1 MKNGLKNAAL
11 VLLTLATVGLAGKV
25 INDSTGFVDKLI
37 GKKPDSANYLQV
49 GDELL
54 GKTVY
59 FDMPAFVEDYGDY
72 SGTLTFGT
80 LSYEG
85 EAKTGGA
92 TLTPVWHYVPQSH
105 MMQFGVTYGPTS
117 YVFSIADTAE
127 SGIDS
132 HSFPEKIELE
142 LTGGSF
148 QAEVTSLKIET
159 LNEGLDLNRYFAY
172 SEDALTEWQSWR
184 KIHPF
189 VTTSEGTSSETTNSS
204 ESVSPTSDSTSESE
218 VEVKEK
224 IRIETYVQEITPILQ
239 EDEDGR
245 FGEFC

>member
-92 TLTPVWHYVPQSH
+92 TITPVFNYVSH
-105 MMQFGVTYGPTS
+105 SKAMQLGVTYGPTDDCFVVQTDSTEVSS
-117 YVFSIADTAE
+117 YTFA
-127 SGIDS
+127 
-132 HSFPEKIELE
+132 KKLYLE
-142 LTGGSF
+142 LSGGSF
-148 QAEVTSLKIET
+148 SAEVTSLTIET
-159 LNEGLDLNRYFAY
+159 LNEDIDLNCYFSY
-172 SEDALTEWQSWR
+172 TEDGTSAWKTYR
-184 KIHPF
+184 KKHPF
-189 VTTSEGTSSETTNSS
+189 VKEEGSSETSSEAGQ
-204 ESVSPTSDSTSESE
+204 TSDQGSE
-218 VEVKEK
+218 KE
-224 IRIETYVQEITPILQ
+224 VQEKARTATYAHEVVPG
-239 EDEDGR
+239 EDTDAR
-245 FGEFC
+245 FGAFC